1 MILVQVH
8 LHLAKSQTNPVNNIF
23 MHYDPEANIISWEI
37 SEQGEIDHVLEFG
50 SFVLHVTSSGRPAL
64 IEIVDASKFI
74 GKMIRLKREK
84 KEQRL
89 AENV

>member
-1 MILVQVH
+1 
-8 LHLAKSQTNPVNNIF
+8 
-23 MHYDPEANIISWEI
+23 MHYDSEANIISWEI

-50 SFVLHVTSSGRPAL
+50 SFVLHLTAAGKPVL
-64 IEIVDASKFI
+64 IEILDASKFI
-74 GKMIRLKREK
+74 GKMVKLRRKG

>member
-1 MILVQVH
+1 
-8 LHLAKSQTNPVNNIF
+8 

-50 SFVLHVTSSGRPAL
+50 SFVLHVTSSGRPVL

-74 GKMIRLKREK
+74 GKMVKLKREK

-89 AENV
+89 AENI